1 MSTPQ
6 TPQFVVGIGA
16 SAGGL
21 NALERFFDNL
31 PADTGM
37 AFVVIQHLSPDFKSL
52 MDELLA
58 RHTEL
63 PIHPVEDGMPV
74 EPDNIYLI
82 PPKKEMI
89 VSDGRLLLSDRE
101 RQPELTLPIDMFFRS
116 MAQDFGRRAVAIV
129 LSGGGTD
136 GSRGIRDVHRAGG
149 VVIVQD
155 PATAQFDGM
164 PRTAREVGVA
174 EWILAPEDMPRAI
187 LDHARSRRLAQR
199 DHQPHAQAANGLEAV
214 YQMLQDE
221 FGIDFTHYKPSTV
234 TRRIE
239 RRVALARSSNVDEY
253 VARLRQERDELDVLY
268 RDLLIGVTRFFRDQE
283 AFEVLEQQV
292 LPELL
297 AREPR
302 DVPLRLWVAGCAT
315 GEEAYSLAIVLRD
328 LMSRLGERRLQIFA
342 TDVHRESIERASR
355 GIYDADA
362 LVNVTKE
369 RLGRYFLRM
378 GDAYQVVA
386 DLRQMVVFAQHN
398 VIKNAPFTRVDLVTC
413 RNLLIYLQPAA
424 QQKVLSL
431 FHFALKR
438 GGVLFLGPS
447 ETAGNPA
454 GPIARDFEIVD
465 KHWRLYRK
473 QTDARLPVDLRTAP
487 AVTQV
492 EPRQLLHPLGPPGA
506 AGGRYPLAQL
516 LGVYDA
522 LLDDVMPPSFLVTD
536 RGELVHAFGGASR
549 FLQPRDGRQD
559 LGLVDLVDGE
569 LRMVLV
575 GGLKRAL
582 HESTALVF
590 RGVRIETPLLNGERG
605 DGGSSGVGA
614 GGGGAGA
621 GNVYQITI
629 RRVRSRGGGTPHL
642 LVSFDSSEGA
652 ARPAPRSSENEI
664 DLDQISREQLR
675 GLEAELDH
683 TKENLQ
689 AAIEEL
695 ETSNEELQASNEEL
709 QASNEELQSTNEE
722 LQSVNEELY
731 TVNAEYQRKIGELT
745 ELANDMDN
753 LLASTEVGTVFLDR
767 QLKIRKFTPQIA
779 ETFSLLPHDVGRPI
793 ETFAHK
799 MDHPELVDDLKR
811 VLGEGEPI
819 ERELRGV
826 RGKSFFV
833 RILPYRAKGAIDGVV
848 LTIIDVSGLK
858 AAEDAL
864 FHERYLLNSLL
875 ATVPDAIYFKDLTGR
890 FIRVNRAMADRLG
903 LENPGDAEGKNA
915 LELADP
921 ELASSMRGQDEAVL
935 RSGEPQHYSLEK
947 RSVRRAATPDAP
959 DERGPSRARDR
970 WELVTRL
977 PLRDAEQRIVGI
989 IAISRDVT
997 EQKHAEEDIRQAV
1010 RRRDQF
1016 LAMLSHELRN
1026 PLGAIVTATALLRG
1040 EHHPPTRSVLDDPA
1054 VGEARRERCLAI
1066 LERQSQQMAR
1076 LLDDLLEA
1084 SRVTQDRVELKKE
1097 IVPLDRV
1104 IREAVEAARGQL
1116 DAHQIALDLALDPQP
1131 ALVDGDPAR
1140 LQQIVV
1146 NLLSNSAKYTPRGGH
1161 VRIAM
1166 DRQDGVAIVRVADD
1180 GAGIPVDMLEAVFD
1194 LFVQSRRTLDRAAGG
1209 LGVGL
1214 TLARAL
1220 TRLHGGTVTAHS
1232 DGEGK
1237 GSEFVLRLPLV
1248 DGPRA
1253 AAASGGAPQA
1263 APEPS
1268 PDPDGRAGA
1277 ERREASELPAGA
1289 ASVEGGAHC
1298 VLPEGGTVVVVE
1310 DNADSREMLC
1320 VLLEMSGFTCRSAEN
1335 GSAALRLID
1344 EVRPDVA
1351 ILDVGLPEMDG
1362 FELAQRIRRVHPPGQ
1377 MCLIAL
1383 TGYGQPAD
1391 RALAHEAGFDAHLVK
1406 PVQPEPLLAL
1416 VKSFRLPR
1424 PVAAEDSPGREPARS
1439 AEAAEIVS

>member
-1 MSTPQ
+1 
-6 TPQFVVGIGA
+6 
-16 SAGGL
+16 
-21 NALERFFDNL
+21 
-31 PADTGM
+31 
-37 AFVVIQHLSPDFKSL
+37 
-52 MDELLA
+52 
-58 RHTEL
+58 
-63 PIHPVEDGMPV
+63 
-74 EPDNIYLI
+74 
-82 PPKKEMI
+82 
-89 VSDGRLLLSDRE
+89 
-101 RQPELTLPIDMFFRS
+101 
-116 MAQDFGRRAVAIV
+116 
-129 LSGGGTD
+129 
-136 GSRGIRDVHRAGG
+136 
-149 VVIVQD
+149 
-155 PATAQFDGM
+155 
-164 PRTAREVGVA
+164 
-174 EWILAPEDMPRAI
+174 
-187 LDHARSRRLAQR
+187 
-199 DHQPHAQAANGLEAV
+199 
-214 YQMLQDE
+214 
-221 FGIDFTHYKPSTV
+221 
-234 TRRIE
+234 
-239 RRVALARSSNVDEY
+239 
-253 VARLRQERDELDVLY
+253 
-268 RDLLIGVTRFFRDQE
+268 
-283 AFEVLEQQV
+283 
-292 LPELL
+292 
-297 AREPR
+297 
-302 DVPLRLWVAGCAT
+302 
-315 GEEAYSLAIVLRD
+315 
-328 LMSRLGERRLQIFA
+328 
-342 TDVHRESIERASR
+342 
-355 GIYDADA
+355 
-362 LVNVTKE
+362 
-369 RLGRYFLRM
+369 
-378 GDAYQVVA
+378 
-386 DLRQMVVFAQHN
+386 
-398 VIKNAPFTRVDLVTC
+398 
-413 RNLLIYLQPAA
+413 
-424 QQKVLSL
+424 
-431 FHFALKR
+431 
-438 GGVLFLGPS
+438 
-447 ETAGNPA
+447 
-454 GPIARDFEIVD
+454 
-465 KHWRLYRK
+465 
-473 QTDARLPVDLRTAP
+473 
-487 AVTQV
+487 
-492 EPRQLLHPLGPPGA
+492 
-506 AGGRYPLAQL
+506 
-516 LGVYDA
+516 
-522 LLDDVMPPSFLVTD
+522 
-536 RGELVHAFGGASR
+536 
-549 FLQPRDGRQD
+549 
-559 LGLVDLVDGE
+559 
-569 LRMVLV
+569 
-575 GGLKRAL
+575 
-582 HESTALVF
+582 
-590 RGVRIETPLLNGERG
+590 
-605 DGGSSGVGA
+605 
-614 GGGGAGA
+614 
-621 GNVYQITI
+621 
-629 RRVRSRGGGTPHL
+629 
-642 LVSFDSSEGA
+642 VSFDNSEGA
-652 ARPAPRSSENEI
+652 ARPAPRSTENEI

-695 ETSNEELQASNEEL
+695 EASNEELQASNEEL

-731 TVNAEYQRKIGELT
+731 TVNAEYQRKIAELT

-753 LLASTEVGTVFLDR
+753 LLASTEIGTVFLDR

-793 ETFAHK
+793 ETFTHK

-811 VLGEGEPI
+811 VLGAGEPI

-826 RGKSFFV
+826 RGRSFFV

-903 LENPGDAEGKNA
+903 LENPEDAEGKNA
-915 LELADP
+915 LELADQ

-947 RSVRRAATPDAP
+947 RSVRRAGEVGAGGVGAGDAGAG
-959 DERGPSRARDR
+959 DAGARDVGDR

-1040 EHHPPTRSVLDDPA
+1040 DHPIPGTMLDERA
-1054 VGEARRERCLAI
+1054 AGEVRRERCLAI

-1116 DAHQIALDLALDPQP
+1116 DAHQIALDLALDPEP
-1131 ALVDGDPAR
+1131 ALIDGDPAR

-1161 VRIAM
+1161 VRVNM
-1166 DRQDGVAIVRVADD
+1166 HRQDGVAIVRVADD
-1180 GAGIPVDMLEAVFD
+1180 GAGIPVDMLESVFD

-1237 GSEFVLRLPLV
+1237 GSEFVLRLPVL

-1253 AAASGGAPQA
+1253 AAVPDAATGPSREGRGGAELLDGAGRSEA
-1263 APEPS
+1263 AT
-1268 PDPDGRAGA
+1268 
-1277 ERREASELPAGA
+1277 GA
-1289 ASVEGGAHC
+1289 ATGGAGC

-1362 FELAQRIRRVHPPGQ
+1362 FELAQRIRRVYPPGQ

-1391 RALAHEAGFDAHLVK
+1391 RAQAREAGFDAHLVK

-1416 VKSFRLPR
+1416 VNSFRRPR
-1424 PVAAEDSPGREPARS
+1424 PAVADGSPVREPGR
-1439 AEAAEIVS
+1439 AAEIAS